1 MKTPNAHTRS
11 ANKGPA
17 LLQGSIGPVCI
28 YPHQSELQFHLPGE
42 LRKKTQH
49 QQQRLFR
56 RKEAET
62 GCYTHAKEVE
72 TRLLFLY
79 SGCHFHAVPWLW
91 EPPQASPHMLCLNT
105 RPPTPTLWTAF
116 QSLFWA
122 LSLQPHFSFCACNM
136 HTVPYMP
143 DLTPTHPTLAEALQ
157 SFSLHLST
165 PQSCSDH
172 SFPLHNSISIP
183 CCDRIQHFLL
193 GLN

>member
-1 MKTPNAHTRS
+1 MSNPYAWKLS
-11 ANKGPA
+11 WLA
-17 LLQGSIGPVCI
+17 LLAPFSCSFSTP
-28 YPHQSELQFHLPGE
+28 S
-42 LRKKTQH
+42 
-49 QQQRLFR
+49 
-56 RKEAET
+56 
-62 GCYTHAKEVE
+62 
-72 TRLLFLY
+72 LLCFQLEKLLY